1 MVLPWP
7 SNGPPTARAS
17 LPNPYAAT
25 AFVVVVVVVV
35 GLLTTPLPNPLA
47 AAAFVVNSF
56 AAAAA

>member
-25 AFVVVVVVVV
+25 AFVVVVVVV